1 MLDMVEPG
9 CEETLWEFARDRMLL
24 DSAQGEFYYSKGF
37 IVYAC

>member
-9 CEETLWEFARDRMLL
+9 CEETLWEFTRDRMLL